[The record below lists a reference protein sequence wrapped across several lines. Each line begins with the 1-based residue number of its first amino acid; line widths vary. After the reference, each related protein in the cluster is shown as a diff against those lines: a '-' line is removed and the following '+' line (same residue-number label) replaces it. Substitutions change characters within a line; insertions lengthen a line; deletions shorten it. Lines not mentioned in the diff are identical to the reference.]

1 MRVLLGSMLVGLLV
15 LLSSQDDRDGRRR
28 PESKQPYAT
37 RTPAPPVLDRDAI
50 DRQDRTSTARQ
61 RAEARVHDSRPLL
74 TMLPAR
80 RAGVRLDIGGL
91 APDGRTTVLAID
103 PGSRSRAHARRV
115 LAALL
120 DHTRDRGDGYRLE
133 WVR

>member
-1 MRVLLGSMLVGLLV
+1 VRVLLALMLLGLLA
-15 LLSSQDDRDGRRR
+15 LLSGQGERGGRRP
-28 PESKQPYAT
+28 PESNQHHAT
-37 RTPAPPVLDRDAI
+37 RTPAPPSIDRAAI
-50 DRQDRTSTARQ
+50 DLQDRTSTTRR

-80 RAGVRLDIGGL
+80 RAGVRVDIGGL

-120 DHTRDRGDGYRLE
+120 DRTQDRGDGYRLE
-133 WVR
+133 WAR